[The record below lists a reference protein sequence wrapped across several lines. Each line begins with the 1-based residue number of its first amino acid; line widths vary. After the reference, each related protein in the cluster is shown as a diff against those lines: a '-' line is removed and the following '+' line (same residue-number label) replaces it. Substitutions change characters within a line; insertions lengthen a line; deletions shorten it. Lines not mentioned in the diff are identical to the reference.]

1 MAATDPPGLPVGSQP
16 YIERVFVHVSCCVA
30 EGRISDEG
38 ITLMTSSF
46 RVTFHDGRVEDI
58 DGDVV
63 EIDTASHVVIR
74 NTLLVMGQPRSV
86 VVRRLLG
93 RDVAD
98 VSPTPTDP

>member
-1 MAATDPPGLPVGSQP
+1 MKGSPSMA
-16 YIERVFVHVSCCVA
+16 
-30 EGRISDEG
+30 
-38 ITLMTSSF
+38 SSF

-74 NTLLVMGQPRSV
+74 NTLTVMGQPRSV
-86 VVRRLLG
+86 VVRRLPG

-98 VSPTPTDP
+98 VAPAPD